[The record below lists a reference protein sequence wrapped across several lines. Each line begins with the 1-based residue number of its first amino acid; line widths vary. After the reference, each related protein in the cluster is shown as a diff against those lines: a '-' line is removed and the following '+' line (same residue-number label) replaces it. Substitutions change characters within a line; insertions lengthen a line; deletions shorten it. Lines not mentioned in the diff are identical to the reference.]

1 MDDWARDD
9 GERARQVAL
18 WLLILRLGLG
28 GFLLVWGLEKLMIP
42 ARTVRIYD
50 FYYGFALDTS
60 MAPLLG
66 LAQCLIVLAMMAG
79 LWRRWS
85 YGFAVLIHAYS
96 TVATWRQIIDPWGLV
111 FGEVKHLYLA
121 AVPILAA
128 LIVLYML
135 REHDIW
141 SIDGWWARRAARAA
155 EAGDSAP

>member
-1 MDDWARDD
+1 MDDWANGVEGSPR
-9 GERARQVAL
+9 RLAL
-18 WLLILRLGLG
+18 ALLILRLGLG

-50 FYYGFALDTS
+50 FYYGIGLDES
-60 MAPLLG
+60 IAPLLG
-66 LAQCLIVLAMMAG
+66 LAQCLIVLAMMVG
-79 LWRRWS
+79 LLRPWS

-96 TVATWRQIIDPWGLV
+96 TVTTWRQIIDPWGLV

-121 AVPILAA
+121 AVPILVA

-141 SIDGWWARRAARAA
+141 SIDGWRARRAVRAS
-155 EAGDSAP
+155 EAGD